1 MLVPGCAILGWTS
14 AEHAGPGQR
23 PRRLF
28 EDMFRLVRAEDS
40 CAHAGRTDRF
50 RNPGRCPG
58 LECGGAFSAGI
69 KVVQIRI
76 HEPSW
81 LTVFEMA
88 LKESPS
94 GLFQVSLP
102 AIQYSVGAN
111 RGPEGP
117 RAFARHRGI

>member
-1 MLVPGCAILGWTS
+1 
-14 AEHAGPGQR
+14 
-23 PRRLF
+23 
-28 EDMFRLVRAEDS
+28 MFRPARAEDS
-40 CAHAGRTDRF
+40 SALAGRTDRS

-76 HEPSW
+76 HEPRW
-81 LTVFEMA
+81 LAIYEMA
-88 LKESPS
+88 SKKFPS

-117 RAFARHRGI
+117 GAFARHRGIYRILGMK

>member
-1 MLVPGCAILGWTS
+1 MSEPMS
-14 AEHAGPGQR
+14 R
-23 PRRLF
+23 PA
-28 EDMFRLVRAEDS
+28 RAEDS
-40 CAHAGRTDRF
+40 SALAGRTDRS

-88 LKESPS
+88 FKKFPS
-94 GLFQVSLP
+94 GLLQASLP

-111 RGPEGP
+111 RGPEDPG
-117 RAFARHRGI
+117 AFARNRGIFWILGMK

>member
-1 MLVPGCAILGWTS
+1 
-14 AEHAGPGQR
+14 
-23 PRRLF
+23 
-28 EDMFRLVRAEDS
+28 MFRPARAEES
-40 CAHAGRTDRF
+40 SALAGRNDRF

-88 LKESPS
+88 FKKSPS
-94 GLFQVSLP
+94 GLFQASLP
-102 AIQYSVGAN
+102 AIQYSVGAI
-111 RGPEGP
+111 RRPEGP
-117 RAFARHRGI
+117 RAFARHRGIYRILGTK